1 MQLPFHKLNVN
12 TPFCTDSGNEP
23 YRYVNVTIVYVAA
36 FRSVN

>member
-23 YRYVNVTIVYVAA
+23 YRSTDV
-36 FRSVN
+36 